1 MAAILVPVKGHP
13 YDRNAFSE
21 MLDSL
26 PGGHEFTLVEHP
38 AVEAALAPNFVTRF
52 DAVLFYDMP
61 GIGFHIPE
69 PPVFQPPSTTY
80 QAHIEA
86 LLDAGK
92 PLFFLHHAIAGWPA
106 WPRYGE
112 IIGGRFLYQPG
123 QVRGR
128 PRPDSGYRHEVTHHV
143 RPLTSHP
150 VLEGLE
156 QGFEIT
162 DELYLFEAFDDSI
175 VPLLASNHVFAQENF
190 WSAAAAMRGEFHSR
204 EGWTHPP
211 GTNLIGWTRQEKNS
225 PIIYLQCGDSAEAY
239 ANAGLRR
246 LLGNGLAW
254 LLAEARGRKT

>member
-13 YDRNAFSE
+13 YDRNAFSQ
-21 MLDSL
+21 MLAAL

-38 AVEAALAPNFVTRF
+38 AVEAALAPDAVARF

-61 GIGFHIPE
+61 GIGFRVPE
-69 PPVFQPPSTTY
+69 PPVFEPPGAAY
-80 QAHIEA
+80 QAHVEA
-86 LLDAGK
+86 LLTAGK
-92 PLFFLHHAIAGWPA
+92 PLLFLHHAIAGWPA

-123 QVRGR
+123 EVRGR
-128 PRPDSGYRHEVTHHV
+128 LRPDSGYRHAVTHHV
-143 RPLTSHP
+143 RPLARHP

-175 VPLLASNHVFAQENF
+175 TPLLASNHVFAAENF
-190 WSAAAAMRGEFHSR
+190 WSAAAAMRGALDSR

-211 GTNLIGWTRQEKNS
+211 GTRLIAWTRRERNS
-225 PIIYLQCGDSAEAY
+225 PILYIQCGDSAEAY
-239 ANAGLRR
+239 ANEGLRR
-246 LLGNGLAW
+246 LIGNGLAW
-254 LLAEARGRKT
+254 LLRGAA